1 MDGFLEDLRNIVSR
15 KPDLPTGIK
24 VKDADTVVA
33 PTGESIRLQ
42 GINARETAKF
52 QPDQIKGSQL
62 GADFQTNI
70 MENLISEG
78 NYNTP
83 TFTGDQSYKREVGDL
98 VNPAGNR
105 LTSKALELGYVDPTT
120 STDAGQYTS
129 MYMGNLER
137 AQRRIERKPTLA
149 DNILDSLNKE
159 RNAAGFMAKRYVDT
173 ASTFGAVTKDTG
185 DSDFF
190 AGPAIIR
197 TGEDRFGKATSNL
210 DSGWDQGKLQASK
223 SLYGTFDLIA
233 DKTGSEAI
241 KSFAQSGINTKNSML
256 TDIPELRSAEAFDE
270 KGNWKLDTLGKFF
283 DWTVGSAAASAPQML
298 TSIVATM
305 AAPLTYGVSLTVPF
319 SMYTGQVYNDQKN
332 KNATAAIAAGFT
344 MTVLD
349 KLSLGYLFKN
359 TGLNIA
365 KKSTQDLVVKE
376 LQKTMTKEAAEELV
390 RKSMTES
397 VKEVS
402 TAFKAIS
409 GSKMGKLKDIGL
421 ATGAGA
427 FVEGLTETGQE
438 LTSYFGEKGGF
449 ELPSS
454 PEEMTKLKSRLMNAG
469 AGGAV
474 LGGGLAGGIKTY
486 SALTT
491 SDQIPRSST
500 DVEFREKY
508 LSDVNEQ
515 RIAAGDQPL
524 VTMPSTKQ
532 VIKETLDSQLSSN
545 VETSLQALAEPEIS
559 KRGTE
564 GVVAKTYSA
573 IKDKGIG
580 GLFSKFSNIITGDTN
595 HKSIYSAT
603 LATLLGSSNAVN
615 GTSIENHQAMM
626 ESNIFKNFGNSE
638 NFISSFGGVSATE
651 ASRIISNPTV
661 VNAIK
666 ELARIK
672 KDLFADSTRDIADK
686 IAIDYGKFG
695 EYKDSIIDY
704 ADRISNLT
712 RAYNESTGKDLSVQ
726 QFLEHKPLDKALVS
740 RNSAKFVKDL
750 QQHLNMNYAD
760 ATQLTNAIL
769 DNKQVNSFED
779 SLDAMLNG
787 NAEKIKGKQELEAK
801 IAQPGFK
808 SLFSQYM
815 SHNILDNAYS
825 LAASAAAYNTNK
837 ELIGENGSKLAALVQ
852 KMLDNGD
859 IDTEQA
865 GFIAKEIQD
874 VLAIRNGEYK
884 AITNP
889 YLKGG
894 LNTLNF
900 LSTITAL
907 PLAAI
912 SSTVEFAQ
920 IYRNLNRPQA
930 AKATLALLK
939 STGSEMGAI
948 YRELGNKVSD
958 RVLIKNAR
966 IRTELSEAGYLREG
980 GIGHRNDILT
990 SYYSKWTDG
999 FFKITGLTSV
1009 TAITRNARLAIAAD
1023 AIQNWL
1029 DVVTQGTGTEQ
1040 EITDAKDHLRR
1051 INVDYEYMMAID
1063 ADTKSKEDYVVN
1075 NLQQATY
1082 NFVNEAVV
1090 LPSTLNRPK
1099 FYSDPYLKLFTQFT
1113 GYTSAFTANILPR
1126 LLGDLRKAGSEDQ
1139 KNSAAVIA
1147 MMIGLSMIAL
1157 YIKDMIKYGE
1167 SPPKW
1172 VKENKEFLRVINQ
1185 MGILGSGQRVFDQM
1199 FPLMED
1205 NRKKDIIDRIAD
1217 QSAQLSYLNKVKR
1230 ALEAPEGKKIEQG
1243 AKLLPIV
1250 GTSPAFAKYL
1260 QKELGK
1266 SNGD

>member
-52 QPDQIKGSQL
+52 QPNQIKGAQL

-78 NYNTP
+78 NYTTP
-83 TFTGDQSYKREVGDL
+83 TFTGDQSFKREVGDL

-105 LTSKALELGYVDPTT
+105 LTSEALKLGYVNPTT

-159 RNAAGFMAKRYVDT
+159 RNAAGFMAKRYTDT
-173 ASTFGAVTKDTG
+173 AGQFGYITNDTG
-185 DSDFF
+185 DNDFF
-190 AGPAIIR
+190 AGPAITR
-197 TGEDRFGKATSNL
+197 TGENQFGKAISNL
-210 DSGWDQGKLQASK
+210 SSGWDQGSLNASK
-223 SLYGTFDLIA
+223 SLYGMFDLIA
-233 DKTGSEAI
+233 DKTGSEAV
-241 KSFAQSGINTKNSML
+241 KSFAQAGINTNTSML
-256 TDIPELRSAEAFDE
+256 SDIPELRSAEAFND
-270 KGNWKLDTLGKFF
+270 KGEWKLDTLGKFF

-298 TSIVATM
+298 TSIVAVM
-305 AAPLTYGVSLTVPF
+305 ASPITYGASLSVPF

-349 KLSLGYLFKN
+349 KLSLPFILGKGKDI
-359 TGLNIA
+359 TKQA
-365 KKSTQDLVVKE
+365 TQDMVLRE
-376 LQKTMTKEAAEELV
+376 LQKTMTREAAEELL

-402 TAFKAIS
+402 TAFKTIS
-409 GSKMGKLKDIGL
+409 GGTLNKLKGISG
-421 ATGAGA
+421 ATASGA
-427 FVEGLTETGQE
+427 FVESGVETLQE
-438 LTSYFGEKGGF
+438 LTGYFGEQGSF
-449 ELPSS
+449 NLPST
-454 PEEMTKLKSRLMNAG
+454 PEEMTKLKSRLANA
-469 AGGAV
+469 ATGGAV
-474 LGGGLAGGIKTY
+474 LGGGLSGGLKTY
-486 SALTT
+486 SVLTAPT
-491 SDQIPRSST
+491 DQIPRSTT

-508 LSDVNEQ
+508 LGDINEE
-515 RIAAGDQPL
+515 RMASGDQPL
-524 VTMPSTKQ
+524 FTMPSVKQ
-532 VIKETLDSQLSSN
+532 VINETEKSQLSSPI
-545 VETSLQALAEPEIS
+545 ETSLEALASAETA
-559 KRGTE
+559 KRQNE
-564 GVVAKTYSA
+564 GVVAKTMSA
-573 IKDKGIG
+573 IKDKGIK
-580 GLFSKFSNIITGDTN
+580 GLYDKFSNVIMGDNTY
-595 HKSIYSAT
+595 KSIYSAT

-615 GTSIENHQAMM
+615 GTSIENHQAML
-626 ESNIFKNFGNSE
+626 ESSIFKNFGNSE

-661 VNAIK
+661 TKAIS

-672 KDLFADSTRDIADK
+672 RDLFANSTRDIADK
-686 IAIDYGKFG
+686 MAIDYGNFG
-695 EYKDSIIDY
+695 EYKDAIIDY

-712 RAYNESTGKDLSVQ
+712 RAYNDATGKDLTTQ
-726 QFLEHKPLDKALVS
+726 QFLEYKPLDKTLVS
-740 RNSAKFVKDL
+740 KNSGQFVRDL
-750 QQHLNMNYAD
+750 QQYLGMNYAD
-760 ATQLTNAIL
+760 ATQLTNTIL

-779 SLDAMLNG
+779 SLDDMLNG

-801 IAQPGFK
+801 LAKPGVK
-808 SLFSQYM
+808 SLFNQYM

-825 LAASAAAYNTNK
+825 LAASGAAYNTNK
-837 ELIGENGSKLAALVQ
+837 EFIGKDGSKLAALVQ

-859 IDTEQA
+859 VDDRQA
-865 GFIAKEIQD
+865 SFIAKEIKD
-874 VLAIRNGEYK
+874 VLAMRNGEFNP
-884 AITNP
+884 ITNP
-889 YLKGG
+889 YLKGA
-894 LNTLNF
+894 LNTVNF

-939 STGSEMGAI
+939 STGSEIGAI
-948 YRELGNKVSD
+948 YREIGNKLTD

-966 IRTELSEAGYLREG
+966 IRTDLSEAGYLREG
-980 GIGHRNDILT
+980 GVAHRNDILT

-999 FFKITGLTSV
+999 FFKVTGLTSV

-1029 DVVTQGTGTEQ
+1029 DVVVQSTGTEQ

-1051 INVDYEYMMAID
+1051 INVDYEYMIAID
-1063 ADTKSKEDYVVN
+1063 ADTKSTEKYVMD

-1090 LPSTLNRPK
+1090 VPTTLNRPK

-1126 LLGDLRKAGSEDQ
+1126 LLTDIRKSGSDDQ
-1139 KNSAAVIA
+1139 KNTAAVIA
-1147 MMIGLSMIAL
+1147 MMFALAMLSL

-1167 SPPKW
+1167 HPPEW
-1172 VKENKEFLRVINQ
+1172 VKENKEFLRVINA
-1185 MGILGSGQRVFDQM
+1185 MGILGSGQRVFDQV

-1205 NRKKDIIDRIAD
+1205 KRSKSILDRIVD
-1217 QSAQLSYLNKVKR
+1217 QSPQALYLQKVNK
-1230 ALEAPEGKKIEQG
+1230 ALEAPEGKRIEQG
-1243 AKLLPIV
+1243 AKLLPVV

-1260 QKELGK
+1260 QKELGE
-1266 SNGD
+1266 

>member
-15 KPDLPTGIK
+15 KPDLPAGIK

-52 QPDQIKGSQL
+52 QPDQIKGAQL
-62 GADFQTNI
+62 GADTQTKI
-70 MENLISEG
+70 MEDLIREG
-78 NYNTP
+78 NYTTP
-83 TFTGDQSYKREVGDL
+83 MFTGEQSYKREVGDL
-98 VNPAGNR
+98 VNPSGNR
-105 LTSKALELGYVDPTT
+105 LTSEALKLGYVDPTT

-159 RNAAGFMAKRYVDT
+159 RNAAGIMAKRYTDT
-173 ASTFGAVTKDTG
+173 AGQFGYVTKDTG

-190 AGPAIIR
+190 AGPAITR
-197 TGEDRFGKATSNL
+197 TGEDQFGKATSNL
-210 DSGWDQGKLQASK
+210 SSGWDQGKFNASK
-223 SLYGTFDLIA
+223 NVYGMFDLIA
-233 DKTGSEAI
+233 DKTGSEAV
-241 KSFAQSGINTKNSML
+241 KTFAQAGINTNTSL
-256 TDIPELRSAEAFDE
+256 LSDIPELRSGEAFND
-270 KGNWKLDTLGKFF
+270 KGEWELNTLGKLF

-298 TSIVATM
+298 TSILAVM
-305 AAPLTYGVSLTVPF
+305 ASPITYGASLSVPF

-349 KLSLGYLFKN
+349 KLSLPFIFGKGKDI
-359 TGLNIA
+359 T
-365 KKSTQDLVVKE
+365 KKSTQDLVLRE
-376 LQKTMTKEAAEELV
+376 LQKTMTKEASEELL

-402 TAFKAIS
+402 TAFKTIS
-409 GSKMGKLKDIGL
+409 GGTLNKIKGIGG
-421 ATGAGA
+421 ATASGA
-427 FVEGLTETGQE
+427 FVESGVETLQE
-438 LTSYFGEKGGF
+438 LTGYFGEQGGF
-449 ELPSS
+449 NLPSS
-454 PEEMTKLKSRLMNAG
+454 PEEMTKLKSRLANAA

-474 LGGGLAGGIKTY
+474 LGGGLSGGLKTY
-486 SALTT
+486 SVLTAP
-491 SDQIPRSST
+491 SDVVPRSST

-508 LSDVNEQ
+508 ISDINEQ
-515 RIAAGDQPL
+515 RAASGDTPI
-524 VTMPSTKQ
+524 VTMPSTIE
-532 VIKETLDSQLSSN
+532 VISETLKSQEKN
-545 VETSLQALAEPEIS
+545 PIETSLNALASAETA
-559 KRGTE
+559 KRQTE
-564 GVVAKTYSA
+564 GVFAKTMSA
-573 IKDKGIG
+573 IKDKGIS
-580 GLFSKFSNIITGDTN
+580 GLFGKFSDIITGDTT

-603 LATLLGSSNAVN
+603 LSTLLGSSTAVN
-615 GTSIENHQAMM
+615 GASIENHQAIL
-626 ESNIFKNFGNSE
+626 ESNIFKNFGNIE

-661 VNAIK
+661 TNAIS

-672 KDLFADSTRDIADK
+672 RDLFANSTRDIADK
-686 IAIDYGKFG
+686 INIDYGNFG
-695 EYKDSIIDY
+695 DFKDSIIDY

-712 RAYNESTGKDLSVQ
+712 KAYNQATGKDLSVR
-726 QFLEHKPLDKALVS
+726 QFLEYKPLDKTIVS
-740 RNSAKFVKDL
+740 KNSGQFVRDL
-750 QQHLNMNYAD
+750 QQHLGMNYAD
-760 ATQLTNAIL
+760 ATELTNAIL

-779 SLDAMLNG
+779 SLDELLNG
-787 NAEKIKGKQELEAK
+787 NAEKIKDKQGLEAK
-801 IAQPGFK
+801 LAQPGVK
-808 SLFSQYM
+808 SFFNQYM
-815 SHNILDNAYS
+815 SHNIIDNAYS
-825 LAASAAAYNTNK
+825 LAASGAAFNTNK
-837 ELIGENGSKLAALVQ
+837 ELIGKDGSKLAALVQ
-852 KMLDNGD
+852 KMKDNGD
-859 IDTEQA
+859 IDDVQA
-865 GFIAKEIQD
+865 SFIAKEIQD
-874 VLAIRNGEYK
+874 VLAMRNGEFRP
-884 AITNP
+884 ITNP
-889 YLKGG
+889 YLKGA
-894 LNTLNF
+894 LNTVNF

-930 AKATLALLK
+930 VKATLALLK
-939 STGSEMGAI
+939 STGSEIGAI
-948 YRELGNKVSD
+948 YREIGNKVSD

-980 GIGHRNDILT
+980 GVGHRNDILT
-990 SYYSKWTDG
+990 SYYSKWTEG
-999 FFKITGLTSV
+999 FFKLTGLTSV

-1029 DVVTQGTGTEQ
+1029 NVVSEGTGTEQ

-1063 ADTKSKEDYVVN
+1063 ADTKSTEQYVIN

-1082 NFVNEAVV
+1082 NFVNEAVII
-1090 LPSTLNRPK
+1090 PSILNRPK

-1126 LLGDLRKAGSEDQ
+1126 LLTDIRKSGSDDQ
-1139 KNSAAVIA
+1139 KNTAAVIA
-1147 MMIGLSMIAL
+1147 MMLALSMLAL

-1167 SPPKW
+1167 HPPEW

-1185 MGILGSGQRVFDQM
+1185 MGILGSGQRIFDQM

-1205 NRKKDIIDRIAD
+1205 NKKKSITDKIAE
-1217 QSAQLSYLNKVKR
+1217 QSAQLSYLKKVER
-1230 ALEAPEGKKIEQG
+1230 ALEAPEGKRIEQG

-1260 QKELGK
+1260 QKELGE
-1266 SNGD
+1266 